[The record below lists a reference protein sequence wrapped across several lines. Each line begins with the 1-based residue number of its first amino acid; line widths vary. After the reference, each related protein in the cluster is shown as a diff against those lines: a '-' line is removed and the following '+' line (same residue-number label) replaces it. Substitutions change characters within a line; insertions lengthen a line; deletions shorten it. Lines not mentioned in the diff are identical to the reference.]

1 MYKNNS
7 ILSFIGA
14 RSGSKSIKN
23 KNIIDFAGKPL
34 IHWTIE
40 PSVHSKYID
49 RTIVSTDSEEIAKVA
64 RQANA
69 DTPFIRPSEF
79 SQDRSS
85 INDAILHCINW
96 LEVNEKKIYD
106 YIILLMPTSPFRT
119 SQFIDSSIEKYFAE
133 KVHDTDTLVSV
144 KQLPLNYGWIMHDSN
159 NGYIEFC
166 FPESLKIINRQEHK
180 PLYLPSGIF
189 YISSVSGFKK
199 QISFYGSH
207 TRYIITNEFESTDI
221 DTPED
226 YKEALELYKQKQL
239 HSH

>member
-40 PSVHSKYID
+40 PSIHSKYID
-49 RTIVSTDSEEIAKVA
+49 RTIVSTNSEEIAKVA
-64 RQANA
+64 RQASA
-69 DTPFIRPSEF
+69 DTPFIRPAELA
-79 SQDRSS
+79 QDSSS
-85 INDAILHCINW
+85 IFDAIIHCIEW
-96 LEVNEKKIYD
+96 LEVNEKKVYD

-119 SQFIDSSIEKYFAE
+119 SQFIDSTIEKYFSE
-133 KVHDTDTLVSV
+133 KVSDTDTLVSV
-144 KQLPLNYGWIMHDSN
+144 KQLPLNYGWIMRESI

-166 FPESLKIINRQEHK
+166 FPESLKIRNRQEHK

-189 YISSVSGFKK
+189 YISSVSAFKESK
-199 QISFYGSH
+199 SFYTDK
-207 TRYIITNEFESTDI
+207 TRYIITSELESTDI

-226 YKEALELYKQKQL
+226 YEEALKLYKQKQL
-239 HSH
+239 HSK